1 MTDTFQE
8 KKIKIKKQK
17 DYQSEDL
24 QKIFFATNVVFQNFT
39 TNDLRVTFFEIFFC
53 FFKWKK
59 KMVMRDDEN
68 HFFTINRLHEIRK
81 NLFFVFFK
89 QT

>member
-1 MTDTFQE
+1 M
-8 KKIKIKKQK
+8 KKQK

-24 QKIFFATNVVFQNFT
+24 QKNFFATNVVSQYFT
-39 TNDLRVTFFEIFFC
+39 TNVLRVTFFEFF
-53 FFKWKK
+53 FLLFQMEK

-81 NLFFVFFK
+81 NNFFVFFK